1 MKETQPSHQ
10 FNVKML
16 GFSIIQPNLQ
26 LNKMKNRAASNR
38 FKSLFFVLFLLIA
51 ANIISDRPA
60 QAGTLKEIQQRRK
73 LIVAVKD
80 NVPLLGFRDGAG
92 NLQGLEIDIARKLAT
107 EIFGNPDSIQ
117 LLPVAN
123 QDRLKVA
130 IEGNVDLTI
139 ARVTITATRS
149 RVVDFSRSY
158 YLDGTG
164 VITKQANLNQ
174 NRDLIGKKVAVL
186 NYSTT
191 IATLQYM
198 IPQAQLVGVNSYQ
211 QAQSLLN
218 AGKVVAIAADRS
230 LLLGWRKNDSSY
242 HIFPDKLS
250 TEALGIVIPKG
261 LQYDPLRQL
270 VDRSIQR
277 WQADG
282 WIQARIR
289 YWGLE

>member
-1 MKETQPSHQ
+1 M
-10 FNVKML
+10 N
-16 GFSIIQPNLQ
+16 
-26 LNKMKNRAASNR
+26 NKAQSNR

-51 ANIISDRPA
+51 ANVITDRPA

-80 NVPLLGFRDGAG
+80 NLPLLGFRDGAG

-123 QDRLKVA
+123 QDRLKAA
-130 IEGNVDLTI
+130 IEGTVDLTI
-139 ARVTITATRS
+139 ARVTITPTRS

-164 VITKQANLNQ
+164 IITRQAKITQNL
-174 NRDLIGKKVAVL
+174 DLVGKKVAVL
-186 NYSTT
+186 NNSTT
-191 IATLQYM
+191 IASLQYI
-198 IPQAQLVGVNSYQ
+198 IPQAQLVGVSSYQ
-211 QAQSLLN
+211 QARNLLN
-218 AGKVVAIAADRS
+218 TGKVVAVAADRS
-230 LLLGWRKNDSSY
+230 LLLGWRKSDSSY

-270 VDRSIQR
+270 VDQSIQQ
-277 WQADG
+277 WQANG
-282 WIQARIR
+282 WIQERMR
-289 YWGLE
+289 YWGL

>member
-1 MKETQPSHQ
+1 
-10 FNVKML
+10 
-16 GFSIIQPNLQ
+16 
-26 LNKMKNRAASNR
+26 MKNRAKSNR
-38 FKSLFFVLFLLIA
+38 LRSLFFAFLLTASIG
-51 ANIISDRPA
+51 NWQTLA

-80 NVPLLGFRDGAG
+80 NLPLLGFRDENG
-92 NLQGLEIDIARKLAT
+92 NLQGLEIDIARKLAA
-107 EIFGNPDSIQ
+107 EIFGNTESVQ

-139 ARVTITATRS
+139 ARVTVTPTRS

-164 VITKQANLNQ
+164 IMTRQPAIVKNS
-174 NRDLIGKKVAVL
+174 DLVGKKIAVL
-186 NYSTT
+186 KNSTT
-191 IATLQYM
+191 ITALQFV

-211 QAQSLLN
+211 QAQVLLI
-218 AGKVVAIAADRS
+218 AGKVAAVAADRS
-230 LLLGWRKNDSSY
+230 LLIGWRKSDSSY
-242 HIFPDKLS
+242 HLFPNKLS

-261 LQYDPLRQL
+261 IQYDPLRQL
-270 VDRSIQR
+270 VDRSIER

-282 WIQARIR
+282 WLQQRIQ
-289 YWGLE
+289 YWGLK

>member
-1 MKETQPSHQ
+1 
-10 FNVKML
+10 
-16 GFSIIQPNLQ
+16 
-26 LNKMKNRAASNR
+26 MKNKAQSNR

-51 ANIISDRPA
+51 ANVITDRPA

-80 NVPLLGFRDGAG
+80 NLPLLGFRDGAG

-123 QDRLKVA
+123 QDRLKAA
-130 IEGNVDLTI
+130 IEGTVDLTI
-139 ARVTITATRS
+139 ARVTITPTRS

-164 VITKQANLNQ
+164 IITRQAKITQNL
-174 NRDLIGKKVAVL
+174 DLVGKKVAVL
-186 NYSTT
+186 NNSTT
-191 IATLQYM
+191 IASLQYI
-198 IPQAQLVGVNSYQ
+198 IPQAQLVGVSSYQ
-211 QAQSLLN
+211 QARNLLN
-218 AGKVVAIAADRS
+218 TGKVVAVAADRS
-230 LLLGWRKNDSSY
+230 LLLGWRKSDSSY

-270 VDRSIQR
+270 VDQSIQQ
-277 WQADG
+277 WQANG
-282 WIQARIR
+282 WIQERMR
-289 YWGLE
+289 YWGL